1 MKTQFFSIHSINALK
16 SKQFAVVRANIDNTP
31 EKVELAKS
39 IYSADKYHFQFHDY
53 KLDMRPVI

>member
-1 MKTQFFSIHSINALK
+1 MKTQFFSIHSINALQC
-16 SKQFAVVRANIDNTP
+16 KQFAVVRANIYNTP

-39 IYSADKYHFQFHDY
+39 IYPADKYHFQFHDY

>member
-1 MKTQFFSIHSINALK
+1 MQPLFFSIHSINALE
-16 SKQFAVVRANIDNTP
+16 SREFSVIRANIENTP